1 MSMLV
6 MRAVSRVTVSA
17 QASTDTYADCGLAL
31 DAAHAASVSYTILNK
46 HATRVL
52 HWKVLADND
61 PSFATAV
68 TVQAEADIAGTAS
81 ATYAVAQAPY
91 CYYKVQIQ
99 SQDAGLACTADLYG
113 IAKG

>member
-1 MSMLV
+1 VSLLI
-6 MRAVSRVTVSA
+6 MRDASRVTVSA
-17 QASTDTYADCGLAL
+17 QASTDDYADCGAAL
-31 DAAHAASVSYTILNK
+31 DATHTASVSYTILNK

-61 PSFATAV
+61 AAFTAPV
-68 TVQAEADIAGTAS
+68 TIQAEADIAGAAS

-91 CYYKVQIQ
+91 RYYKVQIQ
-99 SQDAGLACTADLYG
+99 SQDAGLACTADLFG